1 MPRGRKRAA
10 DGSAATTSVSGTVV
24 IPGGGTQADITKLSH
39 TLSLPTNTITAIMSC
54 SGQGIS
60 RRSTAGAGGSS
71 QESNPAVAAM
81 DPAMMNVWGDF
92 MADTSEFAAAKPA
105 ASSDGAPKEESK
117 PAAAATKTAESA
129 SSSGPRSYNLPIM
142 PRMNLASS
150 GKKKSGDSND
160 NDVPTPGLLA
170 QTGTLD
176 ASV

>member
-1 MPRGRKRAA
+1 MPRGRERAA
-10 DGSAATTSVSGTVV
+10 DGSAATTSVSGTDIV

-60 RRSTAGAGGSS
+60 RRSTAGGSS

-92 MADTSEFAAAKPA
+92 MADTSEFAAKPA
-105 ASSDGAPKEESK
+105 AASDGAPKEESK
-117 PAAAATKTAESA
+117 PAAATKTAESA
-129 SSSGPRSYNLPIM
+129 SSGPRSYNLPIM

-150 GKKKSGDSND
+150 GEKKSGDSNND
-160 NDVPTPGLLA
+160 NVPTPGLLA

>member
-92 MADTSEFAAAKPA
+92 MADTSEFAAKPA

-129 SSSGPRSYNLPIM
+129 SSGPRSYNLPIM

-160 NDVPTPGLLA
+160 NDVPTPGLLT

>member
-92 MADTSEFAAAKPA
+92 MADTSEFTAKPV

-117 PAAAATKTAESA
+117 PAAATKTAESA
-129 SSSGPRSYNLPIM
+129 SSGPRSYNLPIM
-142 PRMNLASS
+142 PRMNLTSS

-160 NDVPTPGLLA
+160 NVPTPGLLA

>member
-10 DGSAATTSVSGTVV
+10 DGSTTSTSVSGTVV

-60 RRSTAGAGGSS
+60 RRSTSGAGGGSS

-105 ASSDGAPKEESK
+105 ASSDGAKEESK
-117 PAAAATKTAESA
+117 PAAATKTA
-129 SSSGPRSYNLPIM
+129 SSGPRSYNLPIM

>member
-92 MADTSEFAAAKPA
+92 MADTSEFAAKP
-105 ASSDGAPKEESK
+105 DGAPKEESK
-117 PAAAATKTAESA
+117 PAATKTAESA
-129 SSSGPRSYNLPIM
+129 SSGPRSYNLPIM
-142 PRMNLASS
+142 PRMNLTSS

>member
-1 MPRGRKRAA
+1 
-10 DGSAATTSVSGTVV
+10 
-24 IPGGGTQADITKLSH
+24 
-39 TLSLPTNTITAIMSC
+39 
-54 SGQGIS
+54 
-60 RRSTAGAGGSS
+60 
-71 QESNPAVAAM
+71 
-81 DPAMMNVWGDF
+81 

-129 SSSGPRSYNLPIM
+129 SSGPRSYNLPIM

-160 NDVPTPGLLA
+160 NVPIPGLLA

>member
-10 DGSAATTSVSGTVV
+10 DGSAATTSVSGTDIV

-60 RRSTAGAGGSS
+60 RRSTAGGSS

-92 MADTSEFAAAKPA
+92 MADTSEFAAKPA
-105 ASSDGAPKEESK
+105 AASDGAPKEESK
-117 PAAAATKTAESA
+117 PAAATKTAESA
-129 SSSGPRSYNLPIM
+129 SSGPRSYNLPIM

-150 GKKKSGDSND
+150 GEKKSGDSNND
-160 NDVPTPGLLA
+160 NVPTPGLLA